1 MTRAVEVSLTAPEL
15 LPVPKLVPWP
25 SVVFPGPGQGVTV
38 EEFVFGAPLFG
49 GGEAGHGG
57 LGLVGG
63 EGGRHPAVV

>member
-1 MTRAVEVSLTAPEL
+1 MTRAVEVSLTTPEL
-15 LPVPKLVPWP
+15 LPVPKLVPP

-49 GGEAGHGG
+49 GGEAGHRGFS
-57 LGLVGG
+57 LVGG